1 VSFSITEPIYRA
13 HNELA
18 RRSPGPD
25 AGVNLFDF
33 FFDLVAFGARRFE
46 LRIEFGSF
54 LFQLLD
60 VLLIGLGISLL
71 LDGMVVLI
79 TRFFQLAL
87 DEFDFLVDLLEANR
101 RSNFLRF

>member
-1 VSFSITEPIYRA
+1 
-13 HNELA
+13 
-18 RRSPGPD
+18 
-25 AGVNLFDF
+25 VNLFDF

-60 VLLIGLGISLL
+60 ALLIRLGISLL

-87 DEFDFLVDLLEANR
+87 DEFDFLVDLLERTVAR
-101 RSNFLRF
+101 TSSASRALSFWPSSPWVTLACAAASFLVNS